1 MKREVKA
8 CMSVIYPLTTS
19 CFGVQ
24 RILSVHARCIPFPS
38 RRRRR
43 VLVHSV
49 SVKLTVQMSAATKPA
64 NASKKAI
71 DDVWKACADISGA
84 ALDSQPAADTSFF
97 DMGLDSLGLAE
108 LVIQLEEVYGEGVI
122 TIDDILAAPTLRE
135 VASLLPGGL
144 EAAAAPAKAA
154 PKVVVSNKPAVVNKS
169 TPKSVPAMLK
179 PATPAPKPTP
189 AAPKP
194 TPVASTPR
202 TPANG
207 NAALIIE
214 RLAKLENESRELREL
229 VGSLAAGTP
238 VPMAPMS
245 PAAPENDDI
254 TDVTSGLEE
263 EEGCEAP
270 APSVEDQWI
279 RTTHVGSLP
288 RASKGQSSDITE
300 IVRMQLACGLDI
312 INDGEWSRDNYVST
326 HLAPT
331 SPSSPDLA
339 PTCTHPSPHPLRGA
353 N

>member
-1 MKREVKA
+1 
-8 CMSVIYPLTTS
+8 
-19 CFGVQ
+19 
-24 RILSVHARCIPFPS
+24 
-38 RRRRR
+38 
-43 VLVHSV
+43 
-49 SVKLTVQMSAATKPA
+49 MSAATKPA

-71 DDVWKACADISGA
+71 DNVWKACADISGA
-84 ALDSQPAADTSFF
+84 ALDSQPPPDTSFF

-122 TIDDILAAPTLRE
+122 TIDDILAAPTLCE

-154 PKVVVSNKPAVVNKS
+154 PTPKVVVSNKPAVVNKS

-207 NAALIIE
+207 HAALIIE

-245 PAAPENDDI
+245 PAAPENDDL
-254 TDVTSGLEE
+254 TDVVTSDLEEE
-263 EEGCEAP
+263 EEGCEAA

-288 RASKGQSSDITE
+288 RASKGESSDITE

-326 HLAPT
+326 LLAPPRPNSPHTSPHLAPPRPT
-331 SPSSPDLA
+331 SPHLA
-339 PTCTHPSPHPLRGA
+339 PRRPTWTHPSPHPLRDQLVDRSREAVNTHTAPGPGPEP
-353 N
+353 

>member
-1 MKREVKA
+1 
-8 CMSVIYPLTTS
+8 
-19 CFGVQ
+19 
-24 RILSVHARCIPFPS
+24 
-38 RRRRR
+38 
-43 VLVHSV
+43 
-49 SVKLTVQMSAATKPA
+49 
-64 NASKKAI
+64 
-71 DDVWKACADISGA
+71 
-84 ALDSQPAADTSFF
+84 
-97 DMGLDSLGLAE
+97 MGLDSLGLAE
-108 LVIQLEEVYGEGVI
+108 LVIQIEEVYGEGVI
-122 TIDDILAAPTLRE
+122 TIDDILSAPTLCE

-154 PKVVVSNKPAVVNKS
+154 PTPKVVVSNKPAVVNKS

-189 AAPKP
+189 AVPKPTLAAPKP
-194 TPVASTPR
+194 TPVASTPRTPR

-245 PAAPENDDI
+245 PAAPENDDL
-254 TDVTSGLEE
+254 TDVVTSSLEEE
-263 EEGCEAP
+263 EEGCEAA

-288 RASKGQSSDITE
+288 RASKGESSDITE

-326 HLAPT
+326 HLAPPRPT
-331 SPSSPDLA
+331 SPPLA
-339 PTCTHPSPHPLRGA
+339 PPRPNRKRLSPKVPA
-353 N
+353 PP

>member
-1 MKREVKA
+1 
-8 CMSVIYPLTTS
+8 
-19 CFGVQ
+19 
-24 RILSVHARCIPFPS
+24 
-38 RRRRR
+38 
-43 VLVHSV
+43 
-49 SVKLTVQMSAATKPA
+49 MSAATKPA

-135 VASLLPGGL
+135 VACLLPGGL
-144 EAAAAPAKAA
+144 EAAAAPAKATPT

-179 PATPAPKPTP
+179 PVTPAPKPTP

-214 RLAKLENESRELREL
+214 RLAKLENESRELRSL
-229 VGSLAAGTP
+229 VGSLAIGSTP

-245 PAAPENDDI
+245 SAVPEADDI
-254 TDVTSGLEE
+254 QVEMCY

-270 APSVEDQWI
+270 PSADDDWI

-288 RASKGQSSDITE
+288 RAAKGESGDIME

-312 INDGEWSRDNYVST
+312 INDGEWSRDNYVRLHS
-326 HLAPT
+326 
-331 SPSSPDLA
+331 
-339 PTCTHPSPHPLRGA
+339 
-353 N
+353 

>member
-1 MKREVKA
+1 
-8 CMSVIYPLTTS
+8 
-19 CFGVQ
+19 
-24 RILSVHARCIPFPS
+24 
-38 RRRRR
+38 
-43 VLVHSV
+43 
-49 SVKLTVQMSAATKPA
+49 MSAATKPA

-339 PTCTHPSPHPLRGA
+339 PTCTHPSPHPLRGT